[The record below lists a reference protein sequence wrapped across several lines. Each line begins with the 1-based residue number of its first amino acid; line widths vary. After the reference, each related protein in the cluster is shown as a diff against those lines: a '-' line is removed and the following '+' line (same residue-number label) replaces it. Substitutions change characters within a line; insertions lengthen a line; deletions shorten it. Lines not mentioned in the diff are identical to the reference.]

1 MTLNIG
7 RRLLEQVGA
16 IAEQAGGRII
26 SIRDKGVRVEAKAD
40 SSPVTEADR
49 EAEEFIIHAIR
60 KNITDALPIVSEEAF
75 SRGEIPDIGE
85 TPFWLVD
92 ALDGTKEFVKGG
104 TDFTVN
110 IAIIENAKPVMGVV
124 HAPVT
129 KATYRGSREGSF
141 FAAPGVVIHKIA
153 CRPAPA
159 DGLTALVSRSHR
171 TPEIDGYLAGF
182 AIKQEISAGSS
193 LKFCE
198 VARGNA
204 DIYPR
209 LGRTMEWDTA
219 AGHAVLRFA
228 GGQVKTLDG
237 VDLCYAKPGFENP
250 HFVAAGP
257 DIGISRN

>member
-7 RRLLEQVGA
+7 RGLLEQVGA
-16 IAEQAGGRII
+16 IAEQAGARII
-26 SIRDKGVRVEAKAD
+26 NIRDRGLQVDVKAD

-49 EAEEFIIHAIR
+49 EAEEFIIQSIR
-60 KNITDALPIVSEEAF
+60 KDITGAFPIVSEEAF
-75 SRGEIPDIGE
+75 SRGEIPDVGGA
-85 TPFWLVD
+85 PFWLVD

-110 IAIIENAKPVMGVV
+110 IAIIENNRPVMGVV
-124 HAPVT
+124 HVPAT
-129 KATYRGSREGSF
+129 GATYWGSREGAF
-141 FAAPGVVIHKIA
+141 FEAPGVDARRIA

-159 DGLTALVSRSHR
+159 DGLVAMVSRSHR
-171 TPEIDGYLAGF
+171 TSEVDAYLAAF
-182 AIKQEISAGSS
+182 AIRQEISVGSS

-219 AGHAVLRFA
+219 AGHAVLLFA
-228 GGQVKTLDG
+228 GGQVKTMDG

-257 DIGISRN
+257 DAL